1 MEVDGNDENQGFYMI
16 EELDIPFE
24 EEILRNPYTLKSW
37 LRYIDHKSEQQ
48 LSQQIFVY
56 ERALKELPGSYKLWK
71 QYLDLRRE
79 HVQELNPVRFEKEYL
94 KVNNCFERA
103 LVLLHK
109 MPRIWLDYCSFMM
122 NQCRVTKTRR
132 IFDRALKALPITQ
145 HPRIWELYLK
155 FARSVG
161 GETAIRLYRRY
172 LKLEPDRVEE
182 YIELLL
188 SLNRYDEAAKRLAQT
203 VNNDRFQSMF
213 GKSNYQLWMEL
224 CDLICEHP
232 HEIKSLKVEPII
244 RSGIRRFTDQV
255 GRLWN
260 SLANYWIKLGHFEK
274 ARDVFEEGISTVMT
288 VRDFTQIFDTYAKA
302 EETVI
307 ERKMEEAAERAEE
320 GIDDPKA
327 DLELDLRLMRFEQ
340 LMDRRPFLVNDVLL
354 RQNPNNVH
362 EWEKRV
368 ALWKDNHT
376 KVVETYT
383 KAMRTI
389 DPKKATGKF
398 HVLWTNFAKFYEQGG
413 DIENARTIFEKAT
426 HVDFKNVNDLAAL
439 WCEYAEME
447 LRLENYNK
455 ALDVMGRATVPPRN
469 PNVDFRDESLPVQLR
484 VFKSIKLWSFYVDL
498 EESIGTIESTRAV
511 YDRIL
516 ELKIAN
522 PQIIINYAN
531 FLEENKYYEES
542 FKVYERG
549 VELFN
554 YPISFE
560 IWNVYLTKFINRY
573 GGLKLER
580 ARDLF
585 EQALEKCPPKYAK
598 PLYLMYGKL
607 EEDYGLA
614 RHAMRIYD
622 RATRSVSDEDRFEMF
637 NFYIAKA
644 SANFG
649 VTYTREIYERAIEVL
664 PDKEAKDMSLKY
676 AELERKLGEID
687 RARAL
692 YAHASQFCDPRTV
705 PSFWQTWHDFEV
717 KHGNEDTF
725 KEMLRIK
732 RSVQAQYNTE
742 VNFISAQILATRQA
756 QQSGQESGQV
766 QGVPSNGSSVSEIS
780 VPGTSNAMQIAE
792 QEAMQTKANLTSVSK
807 SMTFVPS
814 STQVNKENVSSNPS
828 NPDEITMD
836 MDDDL

>member
-1 MEVDGNDENQGFYMI
+1 MEVNKNGGFYMI

-37 LRYIDHKSEQQ
+37 FRYIDHKSGQPIP
-48 LSQQIFVY
+48 QQIFVY

-71 QYLDLRRE
+71 KYLDLRRDQ
-79 HVQELNPVRFEKEYL
+79 VKDLNPVRYEKEYL

-109 MPRIWLDYCSFMM
+109 MPRIWIDYCNFLMI
-122 NQCRVTKTRR
+122 QCRITKSRR
-132 IFDRALKALPITQ
+132 TFDRALKALPITQ
-145 HPRIWELYLK
+145 HPRIWEIYLK
-155 FARSVG
+155 FAKEIG
-161 GETAIRLYRRY
+161 GETAIRLHRRY
-172 LKLEPDRVEE
+172 LKLEPERVEE
-182 YIELLL
+182 YVDLLL
-188 SLNRYDEAAKRLAQT
+188 SLGRYDEAAKQLAQV
-203 VNNDRFQSMF
+203 VNDDRFQSVH

-224 CDLICEHP
+224 CDLVCEHP

-255 GRLWN
+255 GKLWN
-260 SLANYWIKLGHFEK
+260 SLASYWIKLQHFEK
-274 ARDVFEEGISTVMT
+274 ACIFTKTIYARDVFEEGISTVMT

-302 EETVI
+302 EETFI
-307 ERKMEEAAERAEE
+307 EKKMEEAAERAEK
-320 GIDDPKA
+320 GIEDPRE
-327 DLELDLRLMRFEQ
+327 DLDLDLRLLRFEQ

-368 ALWKDNHT
+368 TLWKDNHE
-376 KVVETYT
+376 KIVETYSI
-383 KAMRTI
+383 AMRTI

-398 HVLWTNFAKFYEQGG
+398 HELWVNFAKYYEQGG
-413 DIENARTIFEKAT
+413 DLENARTIFEKAT
-426 HVDFKNVNDLAAL
+426 HVNFKDVKDLAAL

-447 LRLENYNK
+447 LRHEFYDK
-455 ALDVMGRATVPPRN
+455 AIEVMSRATVPTGN
-469 PNVDFRDESLPVQLR
+469 PNVDYRDESIPVQQR

-511 YDRIL
+511 YDRVL
-516 ELKIAN
+516 ELKIAT

-531 FLEENKYYEES
+531 FLEENKYFEES

-554 YPISFE
+554 YPIAFE
-560 IWNVYLTKFINRY
+560 IWNA
-573 GGLKLER
+573 GAKLER

-598 PLYLMYGKL
+598 SLYLMYGKL

-622 RATRSVSDEDRFEMF
+622 RATRAVSDEDRFEMF
-637 NFYIAKA
+637 NIYIAKA

-705 PSFWQTWHDFEV
+705 PSFWQIWHEFEV

-742 VNFISAQILATRQA
+742 VNFISAQILATRQTNQNA
-756 QQSGQESGQV
+756 QASTNTQ
-766 QGVPSNGSSVSEIS
+766 
-780 VPGTSNAMQIAE
+780 NAMQLAE
-792 QEAMQTKANLTSVSK
+792 QETMQNKGTATK
-807 SMTFVPS
+807 SMTFIPA
-814 STQVNKENVSSNPS
+814 STQASEDTSSIQKPT

-836 MDDDL
+836 DDDL

>member
-1 MEVDGNDENQGFYMI
+1 MMQTDENEGFYLI

-37 LRYIDHKSEQQ
+37 LRYIDHKSEQPLQ
-48 LSQQIFVY
+48 QQIFVY

-71 QYLDLRRE
+71 KYLDLRRE

-103 LVLLHK
+103 L
-109 MPRIWLDYCSFMM
+109 MPRIWLDYCSFLM
-122 NQCRVTKTRR
+122 NQCRITKSRR
-132 IFDRALKALPITQ
+132 TFDRALKALPITQ

-155 FARSVG
+155 FAKSVG

-182 YIELLL
+182 YIDLLL
-188 SLNRYDEAAKRLAQT
+188 SLNRYDEAAKRLAQV
-203 VNNDRFQSMF
+203 VNNDRFQSMS
-213 GKSNYQLWMEL
+213 GKSNYQMWMEL
-224 CDLICEHP
+224 CDLVCENP
-232 HEIKSLKVEPII
+232 YEIKSLKVESII

-274 ARDVFEEGISTVMT
+274 ARDVFEEGINTVMT

-307 ERKMEEAAERAEE
+307 EKKMEETAERAEN
-320 GIDDPKA
+320 GIDDPQA

-398 HVLWTNFAKFYEQGG
+398 HGLWVNFAKFYEQGG
-413 DIENARTIFEKAT
+413 DVENARTIFEKAI

-447 LRLENYNK
+447 LRFENYDK
-455 ALDVMGRATVPPRN
+455 AIDVMGRATVPPRN

-498 EESIGTIESTRAV
+498 EESIGTVESTRAV

-522 PQIIINYAN
+522 PQIIINYAS
-531 FLEENKYYEES
+531 FLEENQYFEES

-554 YPISFE
+554 YPIAFE

-573 GGLKLER
+573 GGSKLER

-622 RATRSVSDEDRFEMF
+622 RATKSVSDEDRSEMF

-664 PDKEAKDMSLKY
+664 PDKEAKDMCLKY

-705 PSFWQTWHDFEV
+705 PSFWQTWKEFEV

-732 RSVQAQYNTE
+732 RSVLAQYNTE
-742 VNFISAQILATRQA
+742 
-756 QQSGQESGQV
+756 
-766 QGVPSNGSSVSEIS
+766 
-780 VPGTSNAMQIAE
+780 
-792 QEAMQTKANLTSVSK
+792 
-807 SMTFVPS
+807 
-814 STQVNKENVSSNPS
+814 
-828 NPDEITMD
+828 
-836 MDDDL
+836 

>member
-1 MEVDGNDENQGFYMI
+1 MEINGENESDGFYMI
-16 EELDIPFE
+16 EEIDIPFE

-37 LRYIDHKSEQQ
+37 FRYIDHKVEQPI
-48 LSQQIFVY
+48 QQRIFVH

-79 HVQELNPVRFEKEYL
+79 QVQDLNPARYEKEYL

-109 MPRIWLDYCSFMM
+109 VQANYCSFLMK
-122 NQCRVTKTRR
+122 QCRITKTRR
-132 IFDRALKALPITQ
+132 TFDRALKALPITQ
-145 HPRIWELYLK
+145 HPRIWEIYLK
-155 FARSVG
+155 FARDIG

-172 LKLEPDRVEE
+172 LKLEPDHVEE
-182 YIELLL
+182 YIDLLL
-188 SLNRYDEAAKRLAQT
+188 SLNRYDEAAKRLAQV
-203 VNNDRFQSMF
+203 VNNDRFQSMH

-255 GRLWN
+255 GKLWN
-260 SLANYWIKLGHFEK
+260 SLANYWIKLHHFEK

-302 EETVI
+302 EEAVI
-307 ERKMEEAAERAEE
+307 EKKMEEAAERTEE
-320 GIDDPKA
+320 GQEDPEQ

-368 ALWKDNHT
+368 SLWKDNHE
-376 KVVETYT
+376 KIVETYS

-398 HVLWTNFAKFYEQGG
+398 HELWVNFAKYYEKGG
-413 DIENARTIFEKAT
+413 DLENARTIFEKAT
-426 HVDFKNVNDLAAL
+426 HVNFKNVNDLASL

-447 LRLENYNK
+447 LRHE
-455 ALDVMGRATVPPRN
+455 AIDVMGRATVPPAGN
-469 PNVDFRDESLPVQLR
+469 PNVDFRDESIPVQKR

-498 EESIGTIESTRAV
+498 EESIGTVESTKAV

-531 FLEENKYYEES
+531 FLEENKYFEES

-554 YPISFE
+554 YPIAFE
-560 IWNVYLTKFINRY
+560 IWNS
-573 GGLKLER
+573 GSKLER

-598 PLYLMYGKL
+598 SLYLMYGKL

-622 RATRSVSDEDRFEMF
+622 RATRAVSDEDRFEMF

-644 SANFG
+644 GANFG
-649 VTYTREIYERAIEVL
+649 VTYTRDIYERAIEVL
-664 PDKEAKDMSLKY
+664 PDKEAKDMCLKY

-705 PSFWQTWHDFEV
+705 PSFWQIWHDFEV

-756 QQSGQESGQV
+756 QQASQQEGA
-766 QGVPSNGSSVSEIS
+766 PSSTTLT
-780 VPGTSNAMQIAE
+780 PAPNAMQLAE
-792 QEAMQTKANLTSVSK
+792 QEALQNKGSSHTSART
-807 SMTFVPS
+807 MTVIF
-814 STQVNKENVSSNPS
+814 NIVSSYLCFY
-828 NPDEITMD
+828 IVH
-836 MDDDL
+836 LRK

>member
-1 MEVDGNDENQGFYMI
+1 MEIENVFENGGFYMI
-16 EELDIPFE
+16 EEIDIPFE

-37 LRYIDHKSEQQ
+37 FRYIDHKSEQPIA
-48 LSQQIFVY
+48 QQIFVY

-71 QYLDLRRE
+71 RYLDLRRE
-79 HVQELNPVRFEKEYL
+79 KVQDLNPVRYEKEYL

-109 MPRIWLDYCSFMM
+109 MPRIWIDYCSFLMK
-122 NQCRVTKTRR
+122 QCRVTKTRR
-132 IFDRALKALPITQ
+132 TFDRALKALPITQ
-145 HPRIWELYLK
+145 HPRIWEIYLK
-155 FARSVG
+155 FAREIG

-172 LKLEPDRVEE
+172 LKLEPDHVEE
-182 YIELLL
+182 YIDLLL
-188 SLNRYDEAAKRLAQT
+188 SMDRYDEAAKRLAQV
-203 VNNDRFQSMF
+203 VNNDRFQSMH

-255 GRLWN
+255 GKLWN
-260 SLANYWIKLGHFEK
+260 SLASYWIKLQHFEK

-302 EETVI
+302 EETFI
-307 ERKMEEAAERAEE
+307 EKKMEEAAKRAEE
-320 GIDDPKA
+320 GIDDPKE
-327 DLELDLRLMRFEQ
+327 DLKLDLRLMRFEQ

-368 ALWKDNHT
+368 SLWKDNHE
-376 KVVETYT
+376 KIVETYST
-383 KAMRTI
+383 AMRTV

-398 HVLWTNFAKFYEQGG
+398 HELWVNFAKYYEKGN
-413 DIENARTIFEKAT
+413 DLESARTIFGKAT
-426 HVDFKNVNDLAAL
+426 HVNFKNVNDLASV

-447 LRLENYNK
+447 LRHKLYDK
-455 ALDVMGRATVPPRN
+455 AIEVMSLATVPVGI
-469 PNVDFRDESLPVQLR
+469 PNVDFRDENIPVQRR

-531 FLEENKYYEES
+531 FLEENKYFEES

-554 YPISFE
+554 YPIAFE
-560 IWNVYLTKFINRY
+560 IWNVYLTKFIARY
-573 GGLKLER
+573 GGAKLER

-585 EQALEKCPPKYAK
+585 EQALEKCPPKYSK

-622 RATRSVSDEDRFEMF
+622 RATRAVADEDRFDMF

-664 PDKEAKDMSLKY
+664 PDKEAKDMCLKY

-692 YAHASQFCDPRTV
+692 YAHASQFCDPRIV
-705 PSFWQTWHDFEV
+705 PSFWQIWHDFEV

-756 QQSGQESGQV
+756 N
-766 QGVPSNGSSVSEIS
+766 QGILQGSQPNIS
-780 VPGTSNAMQIAE
+780 DQTNAQNAMQLVE
-792 QEAMQTKANLTSVSK
+792 QETIQNMGNNPKVVKAMAFVPASTQTK
-807 SMTFVPS
+807 
-814 STQVNKENVSSNPS
+814 KENANPDENV

-836 MDDDL
+836 MDEE

>member
-1 MEVDGNDENQGFYMI
+1 MMQTDENEGFYLI

-37 LRYIDHKSEQQ
+37 LRYIDHKSEQPLQ
-48 LSQQIFVY
+48 QQIFVY

-71 QYLDLRRE
+71 KYLDLRRE

-103 LVLLHK
+103 L
-109 MPRIWLDYCSFMM
+109 MPRIWLDYCSFLM
-122 NQCRVTKTRR
+122 NQCRITKSRR
-132 IFDRALKALPITQ
+132 TFDRALKALPITQ

-155 FARSVG
+155 FAKSVG

-182 YIELLL
+182 YIDLLL
-188 SLNRYDEAAKRLAQT
+188 SLNRYDEAAKRLAQV
-203 VNNDRFQSMF
+203 VNNDRFQSMS
-213 GKSNYQLWMEL
+213 GKSNYQMWMEL
-224 CDLICEHP
+224 CDLVCENP
-232 HEIKSLKVEPII
+232 YEIKSLKVESII

-274 ARDVFEEGISTVMT
+274 ARDVFEEGINTVMT

-307 ERKMEEAAERAEE
+307 EKKMEETAERAEN
-320 GIDDPKA
+320 GIDDPQA

-398 HVLWTNFAKFYEQGG
+398 HGLWVNFAKFYEQGG
-413 DIENARTIFEKAT
+413 DVENARTIFEKAI

-447 LRLENYNK
+447 LRFENYDK
-455 ALDVMGRATVPPRN
+455 AIDVMGRATVPPRN

-498 EESIGTIESTRAV
+498 EESIGTVESTRAV

-522 PQIIINYAN
+522 PQIIINYAS
-531 FLEENKYYEES
+531 FLEENQYFEES

-554 YPISFE
+554 YPIAFE
-560 IWNVYLTKFINRY
+560 IWN
-573 GGLKLER
+573 GGSKLER

-622 RATRSVSDEDRFEMF
+622 RATKSVSDEDRSEMF

-664 PDKEAKDMSLKY
+664 PDKEAKDMCLKY

-705 PSFWQTWHDFEV
+705 PSFWQTWKEFEV

-732 RSVQAQYNTE
+732 RSVLAQYNTE
-742 VNFISAQILATRQA
+742 VNFISSQILATRQ
-756 QQSGQESGQV
+756 
-766 QGVPSNGSSVSEIS
+766 
-780 VPGTSNAMQIAE
+780 
-792 QEAMQTKANLTSVSK
+792 
-807 SMTFVPS
+807 
-814 STQVNKENVSSNPS
+814 
-828 NPDEITMD
+828 
-836 MDDDL
+836 

>member
-1 MEVDGNDENQGFYMI
+1 MEVDDNLGFYMI

-48 LSQQIFVY
+48 LSHQIFVY

-71 QYLDLRRE
+71 EYLDLRRE
-79 HVQELNPVRFEKEYL
+79 HVQELNPVKFEKEYL

-109 MPRIWLDYCSFMM
+109 MPRIWLDYCSFLM
-122 NQCRVTKTRR
+122 NQCRITKTRR

-182 YIELLL
+182 YIDLLL
-188 SLNRYDEAAKRLAQT
+188 SLSRYDEAAKRLAQT

-320 GIDDPKA
+320 GIDDPNA

-398 HVLWTNFAKFYEQGG
+398 HELWVNFAKFYEQGG

-426 HVDFKNVNDLAAL
+426 HVDFKHVNDLAAL

-455 ALDVMGRATVPPRN
+455 AIDVMGRATVPPRN
-469 PNVDFRDESLPVQLR
+469 PNVDFRDESLPVQSR

-498 EESIGTIESTRAV
+498 EESIGTVESTRAV

-560 IWNVYLTKFINRY
+560 IWNVYLTKFIGRY

-622 RATRSVSDEDRFEMF
+622 RATRSVSDVDRSEMF

-664 PDKEAKDMSLKY
+664 PDKEAKDMCLKY

-756 QQSGQESGQV
+756 QQSGQV
-766 QGVPSNGSSVSEIS
+766 QSVPSNGTEIPAS
-780 VPGTSNAMQIAE
+780 GISNAMQIAE
-792 QEAMQTKANLTSVSK
+792 HEAIQNKTNLPPVAK
-807 SMTFVPS
+807 SMAFVPS
-814 STQVNKENVSSNPS
+814 STQVNKENVSNPS

-836 MDDDL
+836 MDDDDL